1 MSLLGGD
8 KDGPNEPPEHGSK
21 SCGRVVGGMVVQ
33 ATAVSSRF
41 VTLGSTPLLS
51 VGEPVFGQSS
61 LSHCASV
68 PMTNHSKLVRGLPSS
83 ERGLEGRECD
93 CSWWERQAGVSCFRV
108 WLRGAGWGLLEWL
121 SRKVGPRTEPFFK

>member
-51 VGEPVFGQSS
+51 VGEPVFGQNL
-61 LSHCASV
+61 LSHFAIV
-68 PMTNHSKLVRGLPSS
+68 PRTGCSKFVLVPPFPEHGLK
-83 ERGLEGRECD
+83 EGECG
-93 CSWWERQAGVSCFRV
+93 CSW
-108 WLRGAGWGLLEWL
+108 
-121 SRKVGPRTEPFFK
+121 